1 MGKYAPLTYIIIL
14 FFISACSPSKETMTL
29 EKYNQAIKK
38 GNIEDVIVT
47 LEQLVVIDD
56 TKYQKT
62 LTEAKMAKVNFMK
75 ATESFKDNDIFDAY
89 LASHFSYR
97 TLPLLQNKSLLV
109 LTGKKLIPLLKA
121 QLKIEESFKL
131 TPKSIKSN
139 LEILQNKPAN
149 EWNLI
154 EVNQLIENINYNSK
168 LLQDSLN
175 LLNNIIDN
183 LKEPELLSWKIEVE
197 QQLSFMIKAKKNII
211 NLAQYTSS
219 NILLTLNEQLTEES
233 ANMLSLIRPSLAKQS
248 LQPTFLKAQEAYAP
262 YHLLIENIS
271 LSDSPFQKSTHSAWY
286 KKWEEI
292 ENNVLD
298 LNDNLQKYPINSKAR
313 VKQLN
318 FYKNKFIESNSTL
331 EFKYQNGN
339 ELIEKYKKI
348 KQVLKNLAIDK
359 TTIYYG
365 IAKNK
370 KDQTK

>member
-1 MGKYAPLTYIIIL
+1 
-14 FFISACSPSKETMTL
+14 MTL